1 MPVLVQMVGESPAR
15 ASRTGVLHVPDVV
28 HGGAGRTEGDDHV
41 FPAGSACVDM
51 VCERCDDVVA
61 GRRFSLS
68 FLFRSPKNVDALL
81 GYRLDDVIRN
91 RVFSEIG
98 VHAGHHEDGC
108 VAGSRHRERH
118 HQRSVLE
125 PVKMAG
131 HDVPGGWSDKN
142 GVGFV

>member
-1 MPVLVQMVGESPAR
+1 
-15 ASRTGVLHVPDVV
+15 
-28 HGGAGRTEGDDHV
+28 
-41 FPAGSACVDM
+41 M

-131 HDVPGGWSDKN
+131 HDVPGGWSDEN